1 MPIDNELKRRI
12 VAVAVAIVGLVSVA
26 FSQQQGIINAVV
38 AMQSNSAQGKRL
50 DRKRRREEQE
60 ELPLMKNLY
69 AFRSRPQQPLG
80 PYRDQYGQMI
90 NDVNR
95 RYCEKLTHFY
105 SWELEELAEMVK
117 NDVEAARETDWNCRR
132 TKRPVKHKG
141 QSGRGRPPKVDH
153 MNRLVYV
160 LNWLSTGDTADR
172 REFNNSW
179 AKSSCDEDRKH
190 VLKAICK
197 ALKDEIKWPTE
208 QERAEHHSSYNAIF
222 NKMVGIF
229 DVTEWTTC
237 KWKNQELENATFS
250 GKKSKNTMKT
260 LAVINKHG
268 YFIYC
273 DPLVKGRR
281 NDRDQWTMCDLY
293 LNAGKYF
300 SDGEWLACDGGFR
313 GDGPQIYSFDDT
325 LGLPDRQ
332 LYNLAFR
339 EIRVGVENA
348 FGRVQMWFPIF
359 GAQQRYWNYD
369 LELLQLS
376 VDAAM
381 RLHNWMLRKRG
392 VSYDAQA
399 SNRNHLRDHY

>member
-1 MPIDNELKRRI
+1 
-12 VAVAVAIVGLVSVA
+12 
-26 FSQQQGIINAVV
+26 
-38 AMQSNSAQGKRL
+38 MQSNSAQGKRL

-60 ELPLMKNLY
+60 KLPLMKNLY

-117 NDVEAARETDWNCRR
+117 NDVEAARETDWKNPDRLEMPQNQTTSEAQR
-132 TKRPVKHKG
+132 AEWKRKTTKSRSYEPIG
-141 QSGRGRPPKVDH
+141 
-153 MNRLVYV
+153 LC

-260 LAVINKHG
+260 LV
-268 YFIYC
+268 
-273 DPLVKGRR
+273 
-281 NDRDQWTMCDLY
+281 
-293 LNAGKYF
+293 
-300 SDGEWLACDGGFR
+300 
-313 GDGPQIYSFDDT
+313 
-325 LGLPDRQ
+325 
-332 LYNLAFR
+332 
-339 EIRVGVENA
+339 
-348 FGRVQMWFPIF
+348 
-359 GAQQRYWNYD
+359 
-369 LELLQLS
+369 
-376 VDAAM
+376 
-381 RLHNWMLRKRG
+381 
-392 VSYDAQA
+392 
-399 SNRNHLRDHY
+399 RDHY